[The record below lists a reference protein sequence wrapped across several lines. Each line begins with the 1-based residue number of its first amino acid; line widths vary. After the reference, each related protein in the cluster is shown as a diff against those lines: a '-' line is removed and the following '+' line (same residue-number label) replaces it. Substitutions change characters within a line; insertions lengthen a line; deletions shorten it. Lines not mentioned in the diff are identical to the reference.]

1 MEVQKEMPESPEEIE
16 KILKTVSD
24 MVPTLVKGVLGA
36 IFSPEAGKNM
46 GAAAANFY
54 KEVKAG
60 GLPDDIAVKMTQD
73 YVKTFTD
80 IGSLIHDLSS
90 QKGGIHIGPGS
101 SKDEVSKIVEEEI
114 RKKMA
119 EKQEQKTV

>member
-1 MEVQKEMPESPEEIE
+1 MPESPEEIE

-24 MVPTLVKGVLGA
+24 QVPTLVKGVIGA

-60 GLPDDIAVKMTQD
+60 GLPDEVAIKMTQD

-80 IGSLIHDLSS
+80 IGSLVKGLSD
-90 QKGGIHIGPGS
+90 QKGGIHIGPGP
-101 SKDEVSKIVEEEI
+101 SKDDISKVVEEEI
-114 RKKMA
+114 RKKAEEKKA
-119 EKQEQKTV
+119 EKQE

>member
-1 MEVQKEMPESPEEIE
+1 MEVEKEMQDSPEEVE
-16 KILKTVSD
+16 KILKSVSD
-24 MVPTLVKGVLGA
+24 MVPTLVKGVIGA

-60 GLPDDIAVKMTQD
+60 GLPDDVAVKMTQD

-80 IGSLIHDLSS
+80 IGSLIKDLSS
-90 QKGGIHIGPGS
+90 QKGGIHIGSES
-101 SKDEVSKIVEEEI
+101 SKDDISKKVEEEI
-114 RKKMA
+114 RKKIA
-119 EKQEQKTV
+119 EKQAEKQD